1 MISNQLYFSFK
12 IIKERLVQNL
22 WTGGIFFLTCLFTL
36 PIYTA
41 LTLQRYIDD
50 IANEYAKKIDAYDYL
65 QRIIGSGNEF
75 LKFTIIIAAIV
86 MGCSYF
92 SYMHSKKRVDFYHSL
107 PLSRSRIFLSNFVAG
122 NISFLIAYII
132 NYILAVIV
140 IVSMGFSNGLD
151 FVEMFKGISLNIIF
165 FNIIFSVTIFAG
177 IITGTKITHALMTFV
192 ILEYIQFFFIL
203 INEYLSYFFKTFYAD
218 SIFNQKIILSLS
230 PVTSYFTNLDKTMIL
245 FQVTSLIIILVADIY
260 FFTIRPSE
268 TCGKSIFNKKLK
280 NFIRYAMLTICT
292 MAGGLVFYDVGRA
305 RFWLIFGLFFSAI
318 VSYFIIESILNF
330 NMGSIWKNKLKFVTF
345 AVIFIAIFTI
355 LDMDLMNYDK
365 RIPNLND
372 IESVCINPTNFDMTV
387 DNFSDGNDISEYDR
401 ANKKLEKIKIADKR
415 SLESV
420 LEIADMSIKNPVNEY
435 ETDIQENY
443 FKLVVKFNL
452 KNGKTMTRKYAYVK
466 KEDALPIFANIF
478 NTNEFKYKYYP
489 IFELK
494 EEDLFKTNIE
504 HFNIFKNNQE
514 EVENK
519 EIRSKEINK
528 LILKSVQTDLLNI
541 KAKDLNRA
549 EPVAVISFYKNYKL
563 LQNQKL
569 ESQDNQENYIQI
581 DVPIYKEYS
590 NTIEII
596 DRYFDFNDVKIDPE
610 IVDYIEYYDYTE
622 KHIDKNSD
630 IVTIKE
636 KSEIKTI
643 LENYLLN
650 YNLYLNPFIITDQD
664 GWAIVYLNTD
674 RDAKKEFINVKHISI
689 K

>member
-50 IANEYAKKIDAYDYL
+50 IANGYAKKIDAYDYL

-107 PLSRSRIFLSNFVAG
+107 PLSRARIFLSNFFAG
-122 NISFLIAYII
+122 NISFLVAYII

-140 IVSMGFSNGLD
+140 IASMGFSSGFD
-151 FVEMFKGISLNIIF
+151 FVEMFKGITLNIIF
-165 FNIIFSVTIFAG
+165 FNIIFAITIFAG

-203 INEYLSYFFKTFYAD
+203 INEYLSYFFKTFYSDA
-218 SIFNQKIILSLS
+218 IFNQKVILSLS

-245 FQVTSLIIILVADIY
+245 FQVTSLMIILGADIY

-268 TCGKSIFNKKLK
+268 TCGKSVFDKKLK

-292 MAGGLVFYDVGRA
+292 MAGGLIFYDVGRN
-305 RFWLIFGLFFSAI
+305 RVWLIFGLFFSST

-330 NMGSIWKNKLKFVTF
+330 NMGSIWNNKLKFIKF
-345 AVIFIAIFTI
+345 VILFSILFSIF
-355 LDMDLMNYDK
+355 DMDLMNYDK
-365 RIPNLND
+365 RIPKIND
-372 IESVCINPTNFDMTV
+372 IESIFINPMNFDMTV
-387 DNFSDGNDISEYDR
+387 DNQRSNEKF
-401 ANKKLEKIKIADKR
+401 EKIRIADRK
-415 SLESV
+415 SLES
-420 LEIADMSIKNPVNEY
+420 LLKIAYMSTNNPINEY
-435 ETDIQENY
+435 KSDTKENY
-443 FKLVVKFNL
+443 FKLAMKFNL
-452 KNGKTMTRKYAYVK
+452 NNGKTLTRKYAYVK

-478 NTNEFKYKYYP
+478 DTNEFKYKYYP

-494 EEDLFKTNIE
+494 EKDILKTKIE
-504 HFNIFKNNQE
+504 YFNILKGNQD
-514 EVENK
+514 EVEIK
-519 EIRSKEINK
+519 EIRSKDVNK
-528 LILKSVQTDLLNI
+528 AILKSVQKDVLNI
-541 KAKDLNRA
+541 KAKNLNMS
-549 EPVAVISFYKNYKL
+549 EPIAVISFYKN
-563 LQNQKL
+563 
-569 ESQDNQENYIQI
+569 QDNYIQM

-596 DRYFDFNDVKIDPE
+596 NRYFDFNDFKVNLE
-610 IVDYIEYYDYTE
+610 MVDYIEKYDYTE
-622 KHIDKNSD
+622 KYIDKNSNMV
-630 IVTIKE
+630 IIKQ
-636 KSEIKTI
+636 KSEMKAI

-650 YNLYLNPFIITDQD
+650 YNLYLNPFIVTDPD
-664 GWAIVYLNTD
+664 KWAIVYFNTD
-674 RDAKKEFINVKHISI
+674 RDAKKEFIKVKQISI